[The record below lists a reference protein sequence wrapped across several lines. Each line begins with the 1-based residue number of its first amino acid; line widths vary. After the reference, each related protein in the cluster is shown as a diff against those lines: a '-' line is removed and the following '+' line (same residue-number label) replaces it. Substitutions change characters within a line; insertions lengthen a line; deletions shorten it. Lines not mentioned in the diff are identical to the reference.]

1 MPALATSTSQRPK
14 RSRTA
19 SANAPTL
26 SREEMS
32 HSSPKLSPPA
42 SAMRRS
48 VSSVGCRSAIATR
61 WPSRASRSANAW
73 PMLCAPPVTTATLPS
88 ASRCTG

>member
-32 HSSPKLSPPA
+32 HSTPRLSPPRGA
-42 SAMRRS
+42 RCRRS
-48 VSSVGCRSAIATR
+48 VSLRRPQVGDRDAMAVAR
-61 WPSRASRSANAW
+61 EPQGER
-73 PMLCAPPVTTATLPS
+73 LPD
-88 ASRCTG
+88 ALRRRR